1 MKKYMLILLFLVA
14 VTGCQS
20 ENNYTVELDNQKIS
34 ICGEEKLLTDYT
46 YNNELNISALIEDV
60 ESCNDVLVSDK
71 EFYKQNYVEL
81 AEDYNNRLQ
90 ELGINEHIL
99 TDTSR

>member
-1 MKKYMLILLFLVA
+1 MKKYMLILLILMA

-20 ENNYTVELDNQKIS
+20 EDNYTVELDNQKIS
-34 ICGEEKLLTDYT
+34 ICGEKKFITDYT
-46 YNNELNISALIEDV
+46 YNNELDIDSLISNIEN
-60 ESCNDVLVSDK
+60 CNEELEADK
-71 EFYKQNYVEL
+71 EFYKQHYIEL

-90 ELGINEHIL
+90 ELGIDEYIL

>member
-1 MKKYMLILLFLVA
+1 MKKYMLILMLLVVA
-14 VTGCQS
+14 TGCQS
-20 ENNYTVELDNQKIS
+20 ENNYSVKLNNQKIS

-46 YNNELNISALIEDV
+46 YNSELDISALIEDV
-60 ESCNDVLVSDK
+60 ESCNDTLVSDK
-71 EFYKQNYVEL
+71 EFYKQNYIEL

-90 ELGINEHIL
+90 ELGIDEYIL

>member
-1 MKKYMLILLFLVA
+1 MKKYMLILLPLMVA
-14 VTGCQS
+14 TGCRS

-34 ICGEEKLLTDYT
+34 ICGEERLLTDYT
-46 YNNELNISALIEDV
+46 YNNELDISALIEDV

-90 ELGINEHIL
+90 ELGIDEYIL